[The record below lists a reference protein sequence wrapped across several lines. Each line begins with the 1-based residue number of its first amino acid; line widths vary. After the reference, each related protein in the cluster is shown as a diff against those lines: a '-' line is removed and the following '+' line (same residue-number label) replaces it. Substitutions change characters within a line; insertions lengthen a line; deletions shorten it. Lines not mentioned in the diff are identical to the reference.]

1 MGLLKL
7 RGIKQFRWCMLTCLD
22 NLVLSGTGAEMF
34 CLPSCTPM
42 SSSRPPCSLSP
53 STFTP
58 FCLQQPPR
66 LEPFPSWRKK
76 LNAPRK
82 RPEAHDQED
91 GPELGEGVVL
101 RTLTLLRE
109 PSAFRASVLL
119 LLLPHYLWEPRFYK
133 GKDCWVRPRPYP
145 HELLPCFL
153 LASVP
158 EA

>member
-1 MGLLKL
+1 M
-7 RGIKQFRWCMLTCLD
+7 
-22 NLVLSGTGAEMF
+22 SGTIARRHYPAAQGRRVDAV
-34 CLPSCTPM
+34 PTV
-42 SSSRPPCSLSP
+42 
-53 STFTP
+53 
-58 FCLQQPPR
+58 QPKGPLR

-82 RPEAHDQED
+82 HPEAHDQED

-101 RTLTLLRE
+101 RTLILLRE

-145 HELLPCFL
+145 RELLPCFL